1 MQSTSPQKI
10 ADYDAKHGAGA
21 YSKKLQEKLNKIYS
35 SQQPQSQ
42 PQSKIVPTGR
52 VVGRE
57 NLSPEAQKA
66 LARLDAQKAGGQTS
80 DMQYTR
86 NGKKISAE
94 QFNKVKSGDIIP
106 GGGKPGGLFG
116 GMFGGMGKP
125 PAPAPGQKVVDGN
138 IGKPTAQEQ
147 RDIDALA
154 AKKEKL
160 KQSQQ
165 KLMGMNSPEKL
176 SQGDAALRAE
186 YDMIQ
191 NDPHHPLFEK
201 VRGGSDL
208 DDFGMRFSD
217 FKKFKAQ
224 QSQVKLKTT
233 PPKTTPPPPPQE
245 PKVNV
250 VSTPAPQGGD
260 SSADGGGGGGSNID
274 AQPTGNGNENKFK
287 IFGVSMPF

>member
-1 MQSTSPQKI
+1 MDT
-10 ADYDAKHGAGA
+10 
-21 YSKKLQEKLNKIYS
+21 
-35 SQQPQSQ
+35 
-42 PQSKIVPTGR
+42 
-52 VVGRE
+52 
-57 NLSPEAQKA
+57 
-66 LARLDAQKAGGQTS
+66 QKAGGQTS

-86 NGKKISAE
+86 NGKKISAA

-165 KLMGMNSPEKL
+165 KLMGMNSPEK
-176 SQGDAALRAE
+176 SNQGDAALRAE
-186 YDMIQ
+186 YDMIH
-191 NDPHHPLFEK
+191 NDPNHPLFEK
-201 VRGGSDL
+201 VVGDL
-208 DDFGMRFSD
+208 FTDNHGMRFSD

-260 SSADGGGGGGSNID
+260 SSAGGGGGGGSNID

-287 IFGVSMPF
+287 IFGISMPF